1 MLFRPFSFRVLKM
14 PLPDISI
21 KLKALFVH
29 LCLSLALGLLAAI
42 LVFGFWFPYPYRE
55 IAGGWDLFVLVMLV
69 DICCGPVLTFVVFS
83 NKKPRK
89 ELVRD
94 LGIIGVIQLA
104 ALFYG
109 VYAVSVARPAHLVFE
124 VDRFRVVSVADI
136 ELADLK
142 YAPHDL
148 QSLSLTGPTL
158 IAARV
163 PKSGDED
170 FVRVVELGMQGIEV
184 SFQPKYWQSYEGK
197 KDEVLKRA
205 KSIADLKEKN
215 PNEIERI
222 SSAVKDTGLAESK
235 MGYLP
240 LQGRVQSD
248 WVAFI
253 DLHSMEVVGFANVD
267 GF

>member
-1 MLFRPFSFRVLKM
+1 MLL
-14 PLPDISI
+14 LDIQI
-21 KLKALFVH
+21 KLKAFFVH
-29 LCLSLALGLLAAI
+29 IGLSLVLGVLAAL
-42 LVFGFWFPYPYRE
+42 LVFGLWFPYPYRE

-69 DICCGPVLTFVVFS
+69 DICCGPLLTFVVFN

-89 ELVRD
+89 ELLRD
-94 LGIIGVIQLA
+94 LSLIGVVQLA

-109 VYAVSVARPAHLVFE
+109 IYAVSMARPVHLVFE

-136 ELADLK
+136 ELADLQ
-142 YAPHDL
+142 YAPRDL

-170 FVRVVELGMQGIEV
+170 FFRAVELGMQGIEV
-184 SFQPKYWQSYEGK
+184 SFQPKYWQPYIDK
-197 KDEVLKRA
+197 KEEVLKRA
-205 KSIADLKEKN
+205 KSIAELKKKN
-215 PNEIERI
+215 SDKLEII
-222 SSAVKDTGLAESK
+222 SSAVNDTGLAEAAI
-235 MGYLP
+235 GYFP

-248 WVAFI
+248 WVVFI
-253 DLHSMEVVGFANVD
+253 DLQNASVVGFANVE

>member
-1 MLFRPFSFRVLKM
+1 MLTL
-14 PLPDISI
+14 DIKV
-21 KLKALFVH
+21 KLKAFSVH
-29 LCLSLALGLLAAI
+29 LGLSLVLCILAAI
-42 LVFGFWFPYPYRE
+42 LVFGLWFPYPYRE
-55 IAGGWDLFVLVMLV
+55 IAGGWDLFILVMLV
-69 DICCGPVLTFVVFS
+69 DICCGPLLTFVVFS

-89 ELVRD
+89 ELLRD
-94 LGIIGVIQLA
+94 LGIIGAIQLV

-109 VYAVSVARPAHLVFE
+109 VYAVSVARPVYLVFE

-136 ELADLK
+136 DLADLH
-142 YAPHDL
+142 YAPHDF

-170 FVRVVELGMQGIEV
+170 FFRAVELGMQGIEV
-184 SFQPKYWQSYEGK
+184 SFQPKYWQPYADK

-205 KSIADLKEKN
+205 KSIADLKQKN
-215 PNEIERI
+215 PDKLAIISFAIEE
-222 SSAVKDTGLAESK
+222 TGLAESSL
-235 MGYLP
+235 GYLP
-240 LQGRVQSD
+240 LQGRAQSD

-253 DLHSMEVVGFANVD
+253 DLRSLGVVGFANVD